1 MKEEYKSIKV
11 DFTNS
16 FTMTEFSENIY
27 ITLPLRYGHETP
39 KRMDLGLKLDKSFY
53 GLFQAPRCLFQKL
66 YSELRQLGLSLK
78 ICINVYFTKKT
89 RQH

>member
-39 KRMDLGLKLDKSFY
+39 KIMDLGLKLNKSFY
-53 GLFQAPRCLFQKL
+53 GLVQAPRCLFQKL
-66 YSELRQLGLSLK
+66 YSELR
-78 ICINVYFTKKT
+78 
-89 RQH
+89 